1 MHLKSREAF
10 LPQRPR
16 GGGPRLWGQLCHP
29 WCVAFNYVLNGCSPQ
44 PSQRAGSTGLAPGT
58 CHCALLPSEAPAGR
72 MLGACYVVGSW
83 VPIQNLEVF
92 SLKGGGG
99 MVERVSVTPFLHLF
113 SAEFLW
119 FPLTLLPGWCVLKL
133 PHQFSCMILLPSEQG
148 APFESGVKVTI
159 FIRISYFPTYSSRN
173 SKQHGNFMPLTHLH

>member
-1 MHLKSREAF
+1 MAAPLSLASGQAAQAWHLA
-10 LPQRPR
+10 LVIV
-16 GGGPRLWGQLCHP
+16 LC
-29 WCVAFNYVLNGCSPQ
+29 CQVK
-44 PSQRAGSTGLAPGT
+44 
-58 CHCALLPSEAPAGR
+58 LLLGEL
-72 MLGACYVVGSW
+72 LGACSVVGSW

-119 FPLTLLPGWCVLKL
+119 FPLMLLPGWCVLKL